1 MSWAAAAAAWPRLL
15 LAADDYPSRPIRLI
29 VSSAAGSSPD
39 VIARLVSAEMSFL
52 LRQQIVV
59 ENRVG
64 ASSIIGI
71 NAVAKSIPDGYTFGY
86 VTPTVVLNR
95 ALQMSLPFDTDRD
108 LQPLIRFGQQPL
120 MIAVS
125 ATSAYKTLAQLID
138 ATRGTAN
145 RLSYASTGTG
155 SIFHLA
161 AELFFQSTGTSAV
174 HVPYTSGPQAITDLL
189 GGRIDFM
196 FNAVN
201 VLVPQVQAGKL
212 RGLGVSSVHRSAV
225 LPDVPSIRE
234 QGVANFEVMT
244 WGGLVAPA
252 EVAPEIVAALNAAA
266 NAALATP
273 HVRRT
278 LTESGYEIV
287 GGTAL
292 SFKAFLQSELDKW
305 REVVKRAGLQPR

>member
-15 LAADDYPSRPIRLI
+15 RAADDYPSRPIRLI

-39 VIARLVSAEMSFL
+39 VIARLVSAEMSLL

-71 NAVAKSIPDGYTFGY
+71 NAVAKSIPDGYTVGY

-108 LQPLIRFGQQPL
+108 LQPVIRFGQQPL
-120 MIAVS
+120 MLAVS
-125 ATSAYKTLAQLID
+125 ATSAYGTLSQLID
-138 ATRGTAN
+138 AARGTAN
-145 RLSYASTGTG
+145 RLSYASTGAG

-201 VLVPQVQAGKL
+201 VMVSQVQAGKL

-225 LPDVPSIRE
+225 LPDVPSIQE
-234 QGVANFEVMT
+234 QGVANFEVLT
-244 WGGLVAPA
+244 WGGLMAPA
-252 EVAPEIVAALNAAA
+252 EVAPEVVAALNAAA

-273 HVRRT
+273 QVRRT

-287 GGTAL
+287 GGTAI
-292 SFKAFLQSELDKW
+292 SFKAFLQRELDKW

>member
-71 NAVAKSIPDGYTFGY
+71 NAVAKSIPDGYTVGY

-108 LQPLIRFGQQPL
+108 LQPVIRFGQQPL

-212 RGLGVSSVHRSAV
+212 RGLGVSSAHRSAV

-234 QGVANFEVMT
+234 QGVANFEVLT

-273 HVRRT
+273 QVRRA

-287 GGTAL
+287 GGTAP